1 MNTKSLP
8 IYPLIEKYYRL
19 NILFLIAIAS
29 SQIHPTN
36 KIKRIKSMNNPR
48 QNQMHLNNNPEENI
62 RMENE
67 FLKLKLKA
75 ELGAETFIAGNFP
88 PKVENEFLKNVLAF
102 ENSFSTT
109 PMKKIYELLEKPQY
123 KPEIELDE
131 TAIELA
137 LEALIT
143 LMKKKQ
149 ITLEFLGAY
158 SSRTKYKF
166 ITEEFFNEEVSEN
179 TIPGMIWDFNYD
191 EYRPNHKVAIE
202 QKTTSFIS
210 AWIDQKLTKDYFGL
224 ADTFIMPNGQL
235 FDKDEIVNKIKNIC
249 KSFPEFKDCSYTIE
263 KIDYELQNHIGMG
276 FSEGIV
282 KYSAMSRSQEKITI
296 EGQFKLYFTLEFNSW
311 SIFYFIFPGFEFP
324 FME

>member
-1 MNTKSLP
+1 
-8 IYPLIEKYYRL
+8 
-19 NILFLIAIAS
+19 
-29 SQIHPTN
+29 
-36 KIKRIKSMNNPR
+36 MNNTR

-67 FLKLKLKA
+67 FLQLKLKA

-88 PKVENEFLKNVLAF
+88 PQVENEFLKNVLAF

-109 PMKKIYELLEKPQY
+109 PMKTIYELLEKPKH
-123 KPEIELDE
+123 KPEIELDDN
-131 TAIELA
+131 AIELA
-137 LEALIT
+137 LEVLFT

-166 ITEEFFNEEVSEN
+166 ITEEFFNEAVSEN
-179 TIPGMIWDFNYD
+179 RIPGMIWDLNYE
-191 EYRPNHKVAIE
+191 EYHPNHEVEIE
-202 QKTTSFIS
+202 QKTISFIT
-210 AWIDQKLTKDYFGL
+210 AWIDQKINKDYFGL
-224 ADTFIMPNGQL
+224 ADTFIMPNGQI
-235 FDKDEIVNKIKNIC
+235 FGKDEILNKIKNIC

-263 KIDYELQNHIGMG
+263 KFDYELQNNIGMG

-282 KYSAMSRSQEKITI
+282 KYIAMSRSQEKITI

-324 FME
+324 FMVK

>member
-29 SQIHPTN
+29 SQIHHTN

-67 FLKLKLKA
+67 FLQLKLKA

-202 QKTTSFIS
+202 QLPPLFRH
-210 AWIDQKLTKDYFGL
+210 GL
-224 ADTFIMPNGQL
+224 
-235 FDKDEIVNKIKNIC
+235 IKN
-249 KSFPEFKDCSYTIE
+249 
-263 KIDYELQNHIGMG
+263 
-276 FSEGIV
+276 
-282 KYSAMSRSQEKITI
+282 
-296 EGQFKLYFTLEFNSW
+296 
-311 SIFYFIFPGFEFP
+311 
-324 FME
+324 

>member
-1 MNTKSLP
+1 
-8 IYPLIEKYYRL
+8 
-19 NILFLIAIAS
+19 
-29 SQIHPTN
+29 
-36 KIKRIKSMNNPR
+36 MNNPGK
-48 QNQMHLNNNPEENI
+48 NNLHLNGNPEENI

-67 FLKLKLKA
+67 FLQLKLKA
-75 ELGAETFIAGNFP
+75 ELGAETFITGNIP
-88 PKVENEFLKNVLAF
+88 PEVENEFLKNVLAF
-102 ENSFSTT
+102 ENSFSNT
-109 PMKKIYELLEKPQY
+109 PMKKIYELLGKPKHKQ
-123 KPEIELDE
+123 EIELDDH
-131 TAIELA
+131 AIELE
-137 LEALIT
+137 LEALFT

-179 TIPGMIWDFNYD
+179 MMPGMVWDFNYE
-191 EYRPNHKVAIE
+191 EYHPNHNAEIE
-202 QKTTSFIS
+202 QKTISFIK
-210 AWIDQKLTKDYFGL
+210 AWIDQKINKDYFDL
-224 ADTFIMPNGQL
+224 AETFIMPNGQI
-235 FDKDEIVNKIKNIC
+235 FGKDEIANKIKNIY

-263 KIDYELQNHIGMG
+263 KVDYELQNNIGMG
-276 FSEGIV
+276 YAEGIV